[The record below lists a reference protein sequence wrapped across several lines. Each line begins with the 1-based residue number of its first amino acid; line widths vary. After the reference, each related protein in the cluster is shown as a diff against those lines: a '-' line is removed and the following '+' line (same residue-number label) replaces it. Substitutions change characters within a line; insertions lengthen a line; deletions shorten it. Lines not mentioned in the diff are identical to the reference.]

1 MHGEQREPMAYT
13 QQISPQY
20 YDSVGSYMP
29 SQAQYISSA
38 YLPQQPAPQQHQQK
52 QQPQQRKV
60 DDRNNYFYAS
70 QQQQQQRDFQEPLY
84 GYPTFHGDYDPKPY
98 YFAQPSYLK
107 QEDRMETTNPLDYLQ
122 AEIFQE
128 NERERNN
135 AAFMKNLALYN
146 QKLDSLQA
154 RQQKLQQFEN
164 MYNLKPLNEF
174 DDYEMEQQP
183 SDWYDQTSIL
193 VDPNPLDNYL
203 SSASASD
210 PQFQYQQWQPHSSD
224 YDDEMVKEL
233 RELKEMKQQNKNS
246 ASNKKKSKQQKQQQQ
261 QKDSYRNLDWQRDMP
276 QTNNNEDEEVMEP
289 ENYDDE
295 WINWSGQ
302 KRSIQPKKVI
312 SDVKQTPQSTAAPSL
327 ITQKSKIL
335 EKLQSKI
342 TAGQKEVVLP
352 RPATPVRRPFS
363 EAVMKS
369 MGKVSMGEKV
379 SESEE
384 SSKSDQ
390 QTLPI
395 YKTIKQIIDMEQN
408 LSHVSRIFFIKALKV
423 ACTLDRA
430 NEWAKNRKKGKKK
443 LKELSKK
450 KERERKQK
458 LRHKIIIA
466 MLYVELPYLWK
477 IIQL

>member
-1 MHGEQREPMAYT
+1 MKAIALYMVALTCGLTHAYSAYGGGSGSKRRSGSMHGEHEALAYT
-13 QQISPQY
+13 QQMSPQY
-20 YDSVGSYMP
+20 YDRVNSASSYM
-29 SQAQYISSA
+29 QAPQTQYISSA
-38 YLPQQPAPQQHQQK
+38 YLPQQPAPQQYQK
-52 QQPQQRKV
+52 QQPQQQQQQRKV
-60 DDRNNYFYAS
+60 DDRNNFYYPT
-70 QQQQQQRDFQEPLY
+70 QQQRDFQEPLY

-98 YFAQPSYLK
+98 YFAQPSYMA

-135 AAFMKNLALYN
+135 AAFMQNLALYN

-164 MYNLKPLNEF
+164 MYNLKQSFE
-174 DDYEMEQQP
+174 DYDIEQP
-183 SDWYDQTSIL
+183 TDWYDQTSIL
-193 VDPNPLDNYL
+193 VDPNSLDNYL
-203 SSASASD
+203 SSSISSD
-210 PQFQYQQWQPHSSD
+210 PQFQFQQWQPHSSD

-233 RELKEMKQQNKNS
+233 RELKEVKQQNKNS
-246 ASNKKKSKQQKQQQQ
+246 ASNKKKSKQQKQKQQQ
-261 QKDSYRNLDWQRDMP
+261 QRKESYRNLDWQRDMP
-276 QTNNNEDEEVMEP
+276 QTNNYEDEEVIEP

-312 SDVKQTPQSTAAPSL
+312 SDVKQAQSTAAPSL
-327 ITQKSKIL
+327 TTQKSKIL

-342 TAGQKEVVLP
+342 TGGQKEVVLP

-369 MGKVSMGEKV
+369 MGKVS
-379 SESEE
+379 ESEE
-384 SSKSDQ
+384 SSKSEQ

-408 LSHVSRIFFIKALKV
+408 LSHVSRIFL
-423 ACTLDRA
+423 
-430 NEWAKNRKKGKKK
+430 
-443 LKELSKK
+443 
-450 KERERKQK
+450 
-458 LRHKIIIA
+458 
-466 MLYVELPYLWK
+466 
-477 IIQL
+477 